1 MKAQR
6 RHELQQSDL
15 AKVIKQ
21 APSFWQDAGGKYLLA
36 AIAVVVII
44 ILIRYRM
51 SSNKEAAVRAMD
63 SLAQARLMIEQM
75 ERLSIQASFM
85 PPQQA
90 AVTRRQ
96 FYNDATTAINDATAR
111 SDEKQVAAEALVAKG
126 DLNWTTAQM
135 PTLAGASTQPS
146 LQFKDPKELLASA
159 SDAYQSVLNT
169 YADQKHAAVAAR
181 FGLAAIAENRGDFDA
196 AKKQYEAI
204 AQMTNDI
211 AAYQQMANVRLKMLD
226 DLRKPVIMANATT
239 EPADLPPEVPTT
251 QTIPPLVAAP
261 GPATASAAK
270 TAALPATTRATTAP

>member
-15 AKVIKQ
+15 ARVIKQ

-36 AIAVVVII
+36 AIAVVVIV

-51 SSNKEAAVRAMD
+51 SSNREAAVRAMD

-75 ERLSIQASFM
+75 ERLSLQASFL

-96 FYNDATTAINDATAR
+96 FYNDVTNAINDATAR
-111 SDEKQVAAEALVAKG
+111 SDEKQIAAEALVAKG
-126 DLNWTTAQM
+126 DLNWTAAQM
-135 PTLAGASTQPS
+135 PALAGASTQPS

-159 SDAYQSVLNT
+159 SDAYQNVLNS
-169 YADQKHAAVAAR
+169 YPDVIHAAIAAR

-196 AKKQYEAI
+196 ARKQYEAI
-204 AQMTNDI
+204 AQGAKDI
-211 AAYQQMANVRLKMLD
+211 AAYQQLANERLKMLD
-226 DLRKPVIMANATT
+226 ELRKPVIMAKAAT
-239 EPADLPPEVPTT
+239 EPVEPPPEVPTT
-251 QTIPPLVAAP
+251 QAIPPLVAAP
-261 GPATASAAK
+261 TTATSAK
-270 TAALPATTRATTAP
+270 TSALPATKPATTSP